1 MTDSN
6 EKKRGISEKE
16 VLTWVRN
23 LVEDCEI
30 EGSEEVLEKL
40 NKMIEQREKKREYKP
55 DEAKIAKGNE
65 FAAMWT
71 GDTFKA
77 SDVKVALNLDSAQKA
92 NGICSVMVN
101 TNAWEVVPSVETV
114 RVYKV
119 KQQQQ

>member
-1 MTDSN
+1 MAENN

-16 VLTWVRN
+16 VLNWVRE

-30 EGSEEVLEKL
+30 DGADEVLEKL
-40 NKMIEQREKKREYKP
+40 DKMIEARSKTREYKP

-77 SDVKVALNLDSAQKA
+77 SDVKLALGLDNAQKA

-101 TNAWEVVPSVETV
+101 TGAWEVVPSVETV

-119 KQQQQ
+119 KQQ